1 MDWFDYFKAKT
12 WALLHDPPNKMWILL
27 NDLRCLEKPQ
37 SSAKF
42 SEACVEKPHEKEAEA
57 FWEEIGFKEFFGDVA
72 QSSSNSSIS
81 ICELVQYADHLSSS
95 MDRWMLKKLGAS
107 DQSVFKYSKLHN
119 IFNPKLSKDLP
130 KKIDCEEV
138 KNYVKAMKNIISN
151 AIEVLSKYDKTE
163 QARTI
168 YHLFYAL
175 YELKWIKQGLPPSLA
190 ETRMPTHT
198 IFDHNYAAAMTVNM
212 LWPDGNIG
220 GYLVEV
226 DIPSIQK
233 IVNLARK
240 AGDFWAGSWLVSML
254 AWFTV
259 WPLVWEYGPDVV
271 VKPTLRL
278 NPIYHVTL
286 SRKLIELEKSL
297 GENLPKGEET
307 GQGKTS
313 DERKRLPSEI
323 LLEEI
328 RKFYGNIIFNWTKVD
343 EIPIDW
349 ILLSNPIIPGT
360 ITLLLPAEVAN
371 NENELK
377 NKIEELFNKAHQC
390 LTQWALTGS
399 ITDECGD
406 LAILLE
412 KAQSSGNKFLQIVE
426 KIYEN
431 LKDAKIFD
439 DLIQVRINTVNI
451 GTIHECLQNYLAR
464 NTVPEKCVNESMTEN
479 NLKKVKVFLE
489 IIKQLIESEERER
502 RKASKE
508 DLREELSRYL
518 TFDLSL
524 VILNTKVRNLSM
536 KSLIIG
542 KPWFTYD
549 TKNHTISKPISKN
562 AMDPYSEYVFSKGS
576 EEGKTGL
583 KPNEGNVGY
592 IYCSVCGN
600 EPAILH
606 LRRDPN
612 KPEDNYNEETKNMLL
627 KLLNTNDLKSIR
639 DLLIYMKPGEALG
652 SLCLLKR
659 ALYYRFRALCLWY
672 RHKLKTPCNVLIFDS
687 TEDVAFAWYMKFFKQ
702 LIPENTLAGK
712 YLRGKGPY
720 NIKDISIICE
730 EYEEVSRKFGETERR
745 CTAEFAAQMFNEDV
759 DRIINE
765 ENLKRAFHELTKTL
779 LSEGKYDIS
788 LLKPD
793 RSFMHFRSYYAIIRG
808 DADDVGKLS
817 RGEIDLGSY
826 VSLLERLKQSSDPVT
841 PVGAY
846 NRLID
851 IINGLIKEKVGLVVT
866 PTYYAALSMA
876 LMVTALKDVFTTNF
890 KYYATPITGLIF
902 SGGDDILA
910 LAPTEVAV
918 SMVKDLR
925 SNYWGDEDGFH
936 VISNYYVAAPR
947 AYGFGRSF
955 SLRFANIM
963 DIMSEEVR
971 EAFELLEGVAKKT
984 TWALNGKE
992 LSKDTLVISESRTG
1006 KLAVLPLSDPSCNEV
1021 SGIPDV
1027 LNEFFVLRLGGA
1039 LSGNV
1044 PEDYGRYRDIMEAL
1058 INNCNKQMMS
1068 DVWDHIVKNN
1078 TKITEL
1084 KESVRANLSTV
1095 ALSQGYN
1102 VDPCR
1107 KAVIKEDEA
1116 GSDES
1121 RGTNV
1126 INELVKAY
1134 EVLRVYP

>member
-1 MDWFDYFKAKT
+1 VDWYNYFKAKA

-27 NDLRCLEKPQ
+27 NNLRCLEKPQ
-37 SSAKF
+37 SGAEF
-42 SEACVEKPHEKEAEA
+42 SEACVKTLHEKEAET
-57 FWEEIGFKEFFGDVA
+57 FWEEIGFKKFFGDVA
-72 QSSSNSSIS
+72 QSSSNSSI
-81 ICELVQYADHLSSS
+81 CELVKNGADPLSAS
-95 MDRWMLKKLGAS
+95 MDRLMLGKIAELLCETGRPI
-107 DQSVFKYSKLHN
+107 FKYSKLHN

-130 KKIDCEEV
+130 KKIDCKEV

-175 YELKWIKQGLPPSLA
+175 YELKWIEQGLPPSLA

-198 IFDHNYAAAMTVNM
+198 VFDHNYAAAMTVNM
-212 LWPDGNIG
+212 LWPSGNIG

-226 DIPSIQK
+226 DIPSIQR
-233 IVNLARK
+233 IINSARK

-254 AWFTV
+254 TWFTV
-259 WPLVWEYGPDVV
+259 WPLVWKYGPDIVI
-271 VKPTLRL
+271 KPTLRL

-297 GENLPKGEET
+297 
-307 GQGKTS
+307 S
-313 DERKRLPSEI
+313 DAFLKEI
-323 LLEEI
+323 KE
-328 RKFYGNIIFNWTKVD
+328 FYGNMIFSKVKVGKVSIDEWT
-343 EIPIDW
+343 
-349 ILLSNPIIPGT
+349 LLSNPIIPGT
-360 ITLLLPAEVAN
+360 ITLLLPAEAAK
-371 NENELK
+371 NEDELK
-377 NKIEELFNKAHQC
+377 DEIKRRFDNAQQC
-390 LTQWALTGS
+390 LTQWALTGGS

-412 KAQSSGNKFLQIVE
+412 LEKVQSSGNKFLQMVE
-426 KIYEN
+426 RIYN
-431 LKDAKIFD
+431 DLKDAKVFD

-451 GTIHECLQNYLAR
+451 GTIHECLRNYLAR
-464 NTVPEKCVNESMTEN
+464 NTVPEKCVNEGMTEN

-502 RKASKE
+502 RKACKKKE
-508 DLREELSRYL
+508 EKNEKKEEEENLREELGRYL

-524 VILNTKVRNLSM
+524 AILNTKVRNLSR
-536 KSLIIG
+536 KSLILG

-612 KPEDNYNEETKNMLL
+612 KPDDYNEETKNMLL
-627 KLLNTNDLKSIR
+627 KLLDTNDLKSIR
-639 DLLIYMKPGEALG
+639 DLLIYVKPGEALG

-672 RHKLKTPCNVLIFDS
+672 HHKFKTPCNALIFDS
-687 TEDVAFAWYMKFFKQ
+687 TEDVAFAWYMKFFRR

-720 NIKDISIICE
+720 NIRDISIIC
-730 EYEEVSRKFGETERR
+730 EEVSRKFGETERR

-759 DRIINE
+759 NKMIDE
-765 ENLKRAFHELTKTL
+765 EKLRQALHELTKTL
-779 LSEGKYDIS
+779 LSEEKYDTS

-808 DADDVGKLS
+808 DADNIGKLS
-817 RGEIDLGSY
+817 RGEVDLGNY
-826 VSLLERLKQSSDPVT
+826 VSFLEQLKQSSDPKT
-841 PVGAY
+841 PVRAY

-851 IINGLIKEKVGLVVT
+851 VINGLIKERVGLVVT

-876 LMVTALKDVFTTNF
+876 LIVTALKDALTANF
-890 KYYATPITGLIF
+890 KYYITPITGLIF

-963 DIMSEEVR
+963 DVMSEEVR

-984 TWALNGKE
+984 TWTLNGKE
-992 LSKDTLVISESRTG
+992 FSKDTLVISESRTG

-1027 LNEFFVLRLGGA
+1027 LNELFVLRLGGV

-1044 PEDYGRYRDIMEAL
+1044 PEDYGKYRDIMEAL

-1068 DVWDHIVKNN
+1068 DVWDYVVGRN
-1078 TKITEL
+1078 TKIAEL
-1084 KESVRANLSTV
+1084 RGSVRANLSITT
-1095 ALSQGYN
+1095 LGQGYSI
-1102 VDPCR
+1102 DLCG
-1107 KAVIKEDEA
+1107 KAAIKEGEA

-1126 INELVKAY
+1126 INELIRAY
-1134 EVLRVYP
+1134 EVLRGYP